1 MGMEA
6 VWTTRVDSSF
16 KKHACEGEREGGLKR
31 ETRNVGSS
39 MGYFPNWRDGAFL
52 DADEKY

>member
-16 KKHACEGEREGGLKR
+16 KKHACEGEREGELKR